1 MGLKTVLVFSIIR
14 LFLMIFIICIIQK
27 IDKIKGK
34 GKIKVGF
41 NKEVKMIEE
50 HEIGDKM
57 RIQSD
62 KIYRGGVL

>member
-1 MGLKTVLVFSIIR
+1 MKEKS
-14 LFLMIFIICIIQK
+14 
-27 IDKIKGK
+27 
-34 GKIKVGF
+34 KIKVIF

-50 HEIGDKM
+50 YDIGDKI